1 MKSSVFIVP
10 RHGHGSKF
18 GKFMD
23 FSPPTLLCT
32 LKIKFV
38 LCGLTFRA
46 CESFVLV
53 VAEFETPTNHGMQT
67 LDAKLT
73 FADDVTHSN

>member
-1 MKSSVFIVP
+1 MKSFAFYSTSSRPLVNIRKV
-10 RHGHGSKF
+10 RRL
-18 GKFMD
+18 
-23 FSPPTLLCT
+23 SPSTLLCT

-53 VAEFETPTNHGMQT
+53 VAEFKTPKNHGMQT
-67 LDAKLT
+67 LDAELT
-73 FADDVTHSN
+73 FTEEIVHNS